1 MFILTG
7 VPRVKGERTMRESLQ
22 DYCIRTGALHLL
34 AEWDSAAN
42 GTRTPETISYGSKQR
57 VHWRCAAGH
66 TWTAAV
72 YTRTSHH
79 SGCPVCSGRQVQA
92 GANDLATTHPALAAE
107 WHPTKN
113 GTLTPQDVSA
123 GSKRRVWWQCAQG
136 HTWQATVKS
145 RALGGAGCPVCTGRQ
160 VEPGVNDLATTHP
173 DIAAQWHP
181 EKNGPLTPRD
191 VSAGSKRQV
200 WWQCSQGHVWQ
211 ARIASRVTG
220 RGCPVC
226 AGRRI
231 VPGENDLAA
240 SHPDLARQWHPS
252 RNGDLSPD
260 RLAPH
265 SNRKVWWQC
274 AHGHAWQATPASRL
288 RGSGCPYC
296 SGRKVLPGFN
306 DLASRYPALAR
317 EWKQALNGMLTPQDV
332 TPASHKKVWWQCP
345 AGHLWQ
351 ARIASRTHGAAG
363 CPVCAGRA
371 GTSHLAMQE
380 RRE

>member
-1 MFILTG
+1 
-7 VPRVKGERTMRESLQ
+7 MRESLQ

-57 VHWRCAAGH
+57 VHWRCARGH
-66 TWTAAV
+66 TWEAAV
-72 YTRTSHH
+72 CTRTSHH
-79 SGCPVCSGRQVQA
+79 SGCPVCSGRQVET
-92 GANDLATTHPALAAE
+92 GVNDLATTHPALARQ
-107 WHPTKN
+107 WHPEKN
-113 GTLTPQDVSA
+113 GPLTPQDVSA
-123 GSKRRVWWQCAQG
+123 GSTRRVWWQCAQG

-145 RALGGAGCPVCTGRQ
+145 RALGGAGCPVCAGRQ
-160 VEPGVNDLATTHP
+160 VEAGVNDLATTHP

-211 ARIASRVTG
+211 ARIASRVAG

-240 SHPDLARQWHPS
+240 SHPALAAQWHPEK
-252 RNGDLSPD
+252 NGILTPQQVS
-260 RLAPH
+260 PH
-265 SNRKVWWQC
+265 SNCKVWWQC
-274 AHGHAWQATPASRL
+274 DRGHAWQATPASRV
-288 RGSGCPYC
+288 RGRGCPYC
-296 SGRKVLPGFN
+296 SGRKVLAGFN

-317 EWKQALNGMLTPQDV
+317 EWKQTLNGTLTPQQV
-332 TPASHKKVWWQCP
+332 TPSSHKKVWWQCP
-345 AGHLWQ
+345 AGHIWQ
-351 ARIASRTHGAAG
+351 ATVYSRTNGAAG
-363 CPVCAGRA
+363 CPVCAGKT
-371 GTSHLAMQE
+371 GTRHLAMQE

>member
-1 MFILTG
+1 
-7 VPRVKGERTMRESLQ
+7 MRESLQ

-57 VHWRCAAGH
+57 VHWRCARGH
-66 TWTAAV
+66 TWEAAV
-72 YTRTSHH
+72 CTRTSHH
-79 SGCPVCSGRQVQA
+79 SGCPVCSGRQVET
-92 GANDLATTHPALAAE
+92 GVNDLATTHPALARQ
-107 WHPTKN
+107 WHPEKN
-113 GTLTPQDVSA
+113 SPLTPQSVSA
-123 GSKRRVWWQCAQG
+123 GSTRRVWWQCAQG

-145 RALGGAGCPVCTGRQ
+145 RALGGAGCPVCAGRQ
-160 VEPGVNDLATTHP
+160 VEPEVNDLATTHP

-211 ARIASRVTG
+211 ARIASRVAG

-240 SHPDLARQWHPS
+240 SHPALAAQWHPEK
-252 RNGDLSPD
+252 NGILTPQQVS
-260 RLAPH
+260 PH

-274 AHGHAWQATPASRL
+274 DRGHAWQATPASRV
-288 RGSGCPYC
+288 RGTGCPYC
-296 SGRKVLPGFN
+296 SGRKVP
-306 DLASRYPALAR
+306 LASTTSPAAIPLSRASGSRHSMAR
-317 EWKQALNGMLTPQDV
+317 SRPSRSPHPATKKSGGSAHPGTSGRRASPAAPTAPPAVPSAPAEQ
-332 TPASHKKVWWQCP
+332 TPATSPC
-345 AGHLWQ
+345 
-351 ARIASRTHGAAG
+351 RSAAND
-363 CPVCAGRA
+363 
-371 GTSHLAMQE
+371 T
-380 RRE
+380 RRK

>member
-1 MFILTG
+1 
-7 VPRVKGERTMRESLQ
+7 MRESLQ

-34 AEWDSAAN
+34 AEWDSVAN

-57 VHWRCAAGH
+57 VHWRCARGH
-66 TWTAAV
+66 TWEAAV
-72 YTRTSHH
+72 CTRTSHH
-79 SGCPVCSGRQVQA
+79 SGCPVCSGRQVET
-92 GANDLATTHPALAAE
+92 GVNDLATTHPALARQ
-107 WHPTKN
+107 WHPEKN
-113 GTLTPQDVSA
+113 SPLTPQAVSA
-123 GSKRRVWWQCAQG
+123 GSTRRVWWQCAQG

-145 RALGGAGCPVCTGRQ
+145 RALGGAGCPVCAGRQ

-211 ARIASRVTG
+211 ARIASRVAG

-240 SHPDLARQWHPS
+240 SHPALAAQWHPEK
-252 RNGDLSPD
+252 NGTLTPQQVS
-260 RLAPH
+260 PH

-274 AHGHAWQATPASRL
+274 DRGHAWQATPASRV
-288 RGSGCPYC
+288 RGRGCPYC
-296 SGRKVLPGFN
+296 SGHKVLTGFN

-317 EWKQALNGMLTPQDV
+317 EWKQTLNGTLTPQQV
-332 TPASHKKVWWQCP
+332 TPSSHKKVWWQCP
-345 AGHLWQ
+345 AGHIWQ
-351 ARIASRTHGAAG
+351 ARIASRTNGAAG